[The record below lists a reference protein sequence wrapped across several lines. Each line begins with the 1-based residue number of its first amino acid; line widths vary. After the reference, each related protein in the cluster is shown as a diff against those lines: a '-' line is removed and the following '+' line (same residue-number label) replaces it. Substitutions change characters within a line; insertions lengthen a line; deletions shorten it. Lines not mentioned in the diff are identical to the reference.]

1 MDTTWTYLFTKGS
14 QTLWVFLNK
23 KFELFTEKD
32 QLVAAR
38 AKLVK
43 LQEVA
48 KLSEMKAVE
57 AKREVEVAEI
67 NIDFIK
73 RRDHAEE
80 IFWRFPHQITDY
92 LMNT

>member
-23 KFELFTEKD
+23 KFELFTEEN
-32 QLVAAR
+32 QLGAAT

-48 KLSEMKAVE
+48 KSSEMKAVE
-57 AKREVEVAEI
+57 TKKGVEVAGFY
-67 NIDFIK
+67 IDFIK

-80 IFWRFPHQITDY
+80 IF
-92 LMNT
+92 

>member
-48 KLSEMKAVE
+48 KLSEMKDVK
-57 AKREVEVAEI
+57 AKKEVEVAEF